1 MKLIS
6 FVCFLSV
13 GLGCTNMNGGS
24 MQEIKGACASLKTVC
39 NKYISLPGEKSIL
52 NKTAASGA
60 GETTGTTP
68 LSVSILEWN
77 EDMRIW

>member
-13 GLGCTNMNGGS
+13 CLGCTNMNGG
-24 MQEIKGACASLKTVC
+24 EIKGACASLKTVC
-39 NKYISLPGEKSIL
+39 SKYVSMPVEKNIL
-52 NKTAASGA
+52 KTAVAASGEA
-60 GETTGTTP
+60 TGTTP
-68 LSVSILEWN
+68 FQVSILEWN